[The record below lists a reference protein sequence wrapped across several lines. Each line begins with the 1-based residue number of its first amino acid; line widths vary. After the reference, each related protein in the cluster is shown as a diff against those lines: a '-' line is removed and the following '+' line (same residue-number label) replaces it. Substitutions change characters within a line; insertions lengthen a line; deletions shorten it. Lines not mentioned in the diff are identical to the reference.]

1 MQRAQ
6 NNIKNHE
13 DTGYKISCKFWQ
25 EDQGVRKG
33 KREKENRGRQ
43 NKAEMA
49 QPSLCACLSAGDH
62 QLQQV
67 VEKSTS
73 TS

>member
-33 KREKENRGRQ
+33 KREKENREEEERERRG
-43 NKAEMA
+43 KAI
-49 QPSLCACLSAGDH
+49 
-62 QLQQV
+62 
-67 VEKSTS
+67 TF
-73 TS
+73 